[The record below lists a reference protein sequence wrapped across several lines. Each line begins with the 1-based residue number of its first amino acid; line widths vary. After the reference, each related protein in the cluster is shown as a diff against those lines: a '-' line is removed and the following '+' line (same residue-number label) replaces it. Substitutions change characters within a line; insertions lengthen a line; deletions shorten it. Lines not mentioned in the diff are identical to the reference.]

1 MKKIAFIPVTLLIVI
16 MMPGSI
22 QEHHMEADTP
32 TSVLATMSAGNAIY
46 LPLIL
51 TNFSTTPPVEK
62 PTAAHTATQT
72 ASNTPTHTSKLTLT
86 PTVTAPVSSTPTE
99 IPTVTSTPTHTPSP
113 TSTPTPTATTT
124 PTQATLIIGHITDA
138 HIGLGWLESQRLPL
152 VVSTLSQE
160 AEVMVDTGDCTAH
173 GTAAECAEY
182 VDLVT
187 GSATIP
193 WRAVMGP
200 LDSPH
205 TFEAHIGPLEW
216 SWDFGG
222 YRLIGINTEAINYTA
237 LDQALT
243 TGKPCIIF
251 GHFPLDQCSPADQ
264 NKLRQRFLTYDIPIY
279 IAGHA
284 HLNSLE
290 TDPYSGTLLLI
301 GQRTVRCHYRL
312 ITLRGFEVES
322 IEFKL
327 ACQ

>member
-1 MKKIAFIPVTLLIVI
+1 VKKIAFIPVTFLIVF

-22 QEHHMEADTP
+22 QEHQMGADSS
-32 TSVLATMSAGNAIY
+32 TSVLTTMPAGNAIY

-62 PTAAHTATQT
+62 PTATHTATQT
-72 ASNTPTHTSKLTLT
+72 ASNTPTYTSKLTLT
-86 PTVTAPVSSTPTE
+86 PTVTAPVSSTPTQ
-99 IPTVTSTPTHTPSP
+99 ISTVTS
-113 TSTPTPTATTT
+113 T

-173 GTAAECAEY
+173 GTAAECVEY

-187 GSATIP
+187 SSATIP

-216 SWDFGG
+216 SWDVGG

-264 NKLRQRFLTYDIPIY
+264 NNLRQRFLTYNIPIY